1 MIEAFTFSA
10 AYLSSAG
17 AIGAGMARLSPT
29 IGPRLRAVFSASAP
43 MAAGFLLYLGDR
55 DSVVIDGTQLA
66 AAGVL
71 LGAGLYVAYG
81 AGRLL
86 SPQQTRR
93 RV

>member
-10 AYLSSAG
+10 AYLASAG

-29 IGPRLRAVFSASAP
+29 IGPRLRTVLSGSAP

-55 DSVVIDGTQLA
+55 ESVVVDGTQLA

-71 LGAGLYVAYG
+71 LGTGLYVAHG

-93 RV
+93 RA